1 MTAVRRSVGSWLYA
15 TVDVALAVLA
25 LAIVLFPGLS
35 VANALAGEPLSPST
49 VVLVVGAFALGG
61 AYPFVA
67 GDWTPDALGE
77 FVFAIVVAA
86 FGWGIVGAVAILASG
101 AEFTGGDPRPGAAV
115 VALAY
120 LTAFGVVRVAA
131 PILD

>member
-1 MTAVRRSVGSWLYA
+1 MSAVRRSVDSWLHA

-25 LAIVLFPGLS
+25 LTFALFP
-35 VANALAGEPLSPST
+35 ALAVGNGLVGEPLSPST
-49 VVLVVGAFALGG
+49 VSLVVGVLALGG

-67 GDWTPDALGE
+67 GDWSLGALGE
-77 FVFAIVVAA
+77 FVFAFVVAA
-86 FGWGIVGAVAILASG
+86 FGWGIVGAIAILASG